1 MRVLCYLAF
10 KSLLRSRL
18 SLAFLLLAVTA
29 GVAFQIPNA
38 ANING
43 YTEELLRQGVSRS
56 TGHHLPDQ
64 GGHGVVLLG
73 ATGVAP

>member
-29 GVAFQIPNA
+29 GVRFQIPNA

-43 YTEELLRQGVSRS
+43 YTEELMRK
-56 TGHHLPDQ
+56 
-64 GGHGVVLLG
+64 GGSG
-73 ATGVAP
+73 ATGRLVIEPEGPKPMEVWRS